1 MAHEIHQFTDRPKKN
16 KGSGG
21 LFAVTRV
28 LPEVEELNGDE
39 QATKHPIVQGIDEH
53 SFERHC
59 RFTEHMDE
67 QSLEFSFSKMNDHHP
82 EQYQLG

>member
-1 MAHEIHQFTDRPKKN
+1 MAHEVHQFTDRPEEN
-16 KGSGG
+16 EGSGG
-21 LFAVTRV
+21 LFAVPWV

-67 QSLEFSFSKMNDHHP
+67 QSLEFSFSKMNDNHP
-82 EQYQLG
+82 EQCQLC